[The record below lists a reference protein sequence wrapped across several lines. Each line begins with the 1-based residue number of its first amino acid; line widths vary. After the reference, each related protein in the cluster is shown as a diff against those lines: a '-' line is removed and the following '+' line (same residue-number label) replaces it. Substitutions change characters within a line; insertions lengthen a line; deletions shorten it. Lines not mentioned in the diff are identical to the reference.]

1 MTFAKDDLI
10 EALRA
15 RYDFYS
21 AASVYELARERA
33 QIADKPTLDATE
45 LRAFRTALDA
55 VGDRVGPVLA
65 RLDAMLDTA
74 PPTKAAA
81 AAPSPQPAPAALPP
95 PAAAAPPPAQ
105 PPAPAAAP
113 PPAAPVAPPAASAK
127 PAAVETTI
135 VLTGVD
141 LGEGEQVLVGGGSVE
156 LGDWDPDR
164 AQPMARKGDEWLA
177 TVKLAPGAEIAFKF
191 LRRAADGSVV
201 WETGDNRSLVAK
213 SRLDA
218 TWR

>member
-21 AASVYELARERA
+21 AASVYDLARERA
-33 QIADKPTLDATE
+33 QLADKPTLDATE
-45 LRAFRTALDA
+45 LRAFRAALDA

-65 RLDAMLDTA
+65 RLDAMLEDA
-74 PPTKAAA
+74 PPAKAAA
-81 AAPSPQPAPAALPP
+81 TAATTPAPAPVQP
-95 PAAAAPPPAQ
+95 Q

-113 PPAAPVAPPAASAK
+113 PPAAPVASPAVVAA
-127 PAAVETTI
+127 PVTAVETTI
-135 VLTGVD
+135 VLTGVELD
-141 LGEGEQVLVGGGSVE
+141 DGEQVLVGGGSAE

-177 TVKLAPGAEIAFKF
+177 TVKLAPDAEIAFKF